1 MKDCSKKKENLNETT
16 NVIYVC
22 RVCGKRYDT
31 IKEAN
36 ICEAECLDK
45 EEMEKNAKDIEQKIK
60 ENCVKVEAIKNQIE
74 ELEKQLNHL
83 DTELDKLEQEGCNLV
98 FQKQNLQKKENYI
111 LNGKSV
117 SKDDFN
123 KEIDKIFDNIFRM

>member
-74 ELEKQLNHL
+74 ELENQLNHL

-98 FQKQNLQKKENYI
+98 FQKRNLQKKENYI

-123 KEIDKIFDNIFRM
+123 KEIDKFFDNIFRM